1 MVLAER
7 GSCPLT
13 ACPVACRRRRSEA
26 EPYGVLPR
34 SGTSGSEAK
43 GTEGSD
49 CPDLE
54 ILGVI
59 KTQHFLSFQEPFT
72 FL

>member
-7 GSCPLT
+7 GSCPQ
-13 ACPVACRRRRSEA
+13 
-26 EPYGVLPR
+26 
-34 SGTSGSEAK
+34 SGSEAK

-59 KTQHFLSFQEPFT
+59 KTQHFMSFQEPFT

>member
-7 GSCPLT
+7 DSCPQ
-13 ACPVACRRRRSEA
+13 
-26 EPYGVLPR
+26 
-34 SGTSGSEAK
+34 SGSEAK

-49 CPDLE
+49 WPDLE
-54 ILGVI
+54 IFGVI
-59 KTQHFLSFQEPFT
+59 KTQYFLSFQEPFT